1 MPTFTL
7 ECFQNG
13 YLPQGASEVNA
24 VVTITAADPAAGG
37 DTASPTGS
45 AGPASEVII
54 VDTSGSMGGSKIREA
69 RTAVAAAIDCI
80 RDGVQ
85 FAVIAGDD
93 HARMLYPS
101 TPSFAVASPDTR
113 YDATRASRQLDAGG
127 GTAIGRWISLA
138 TELFAGQAGINHA
151 ILLTDG
157 KDEHE
162 SPEQLDAALE
172 AATGVFQCD
181 CRGVGSSWVVSELRK
196 VSTALLGTVDI
207 IADPDGMS
215 ADFEAMMN
223 NAMGKAVAAVNL
235 RVWAPQGSTLEF
247 VKQVSPDVLDLT
259 PTRVDV
265 NPLSG
270 DYALG
275 AWGDEARDYHLA
287 INVTPGNV
295 GDEMLAARVTLM
307 VGDEP
312 SGQALVKAIWTDDAA
327 RSTRINRQVA
337 HYTGQAELA
346 DAIQSGLEARKNGDL
361 DVATA
366 RLGRAVKLAAQAG
379 NNETAELLAK
389 VVDIED
395 ASTGRVRLKSS
406 VAAADEMTLDT
417 RSTRTK
423 RLR

>member
-1 MPTFTL
+1 MPMFTL
-7 ECFQNG
+7 ECFQNE
-13 YLPQGASEVNA
+13 YLPEGASEVNA
-24 VVTITAADPAAGG
+24 VVTITAADTAAGG
-37 DTASPTGS
+37 DAATLTVS
-45 AGPASEVII
+45 AEPAREVII

-69 RTAVAAAIDCI
+69 RLAVASAIDCI

-93 HARMLYPS
+93 QARMLYPS
-101 TPSFAVASPDTR
+101 TPSFAVASSDTR
-113 YDATRASRQLDAGG
+113 YDATRASGQLDAGG
-127 GTAIGRWISLA
+127 GTAIGSWISLA
-138 TELFAGQAGINHA
+138 TRLFAGQAGINHA

-162 SPEQLDAALE
+162 TPEQLDAALG

-259 PTRVDV
+259 ATRVDV

-287 INVTPGNV
+287 ITVTPGNV

-366 RLGRAVKLAAQAG
+366 RLGRAVKLAADAG
-379 NNETAELLAK
+379 NTETAELLAK

>member
-1 MPTFTL
+1 MATFTL
-7 ECFQNG
+7 ECFQNE
-13 YLPQGASEVNA
+13 YLPQGADEVNA
-24 VVTITAADPAAGG
+24 IVTITASAGNADST
-37 DTASPTGS
+37 TAS
-45 AGPASEVII
+45 GPASEVII
-54 VDTSGSMGGSKIREA
+54 VDTSGSMAGAKLYQA
-69 RTAVAAAIDCI
+69 RDATAAAIDCI

-93 HARMLYPS
+93 HAHMLYPDS
-101 TPSFAVASPDTR
+101 SGLAVASA
-113 YDATRASRQLDAGG
+113 ATRDEAKRAALHLETAG
-127 GTAIGRWISLA
+127 GTAIGRWIRLA
-138 TELFAGQAGINHA
+138 TDLFAGQTGIKHA

-162 SPEQLDAALE
+162 SADDLDAAIA

-207 IADPDGMS
+207 VADPEGLS
-215 ADFEAMMN
+215 ADFAAMIES
-223 NAMGKAVAAVNL
+223 AMGKGVAAVNL
-235 RVWAPQGSTLEF
+235 RVWTPQGSALDF
-247 VKQVSPDVLDLT
+247 VKQVSPEVLDLT
-259 PTRVDV
+259 ATRVDV
-265 NPLSG
+265 NPMSG
-270 DYALG
+270 DYDIG
-275 AWGDEARDYHLA
+275 AWGNESRDYHLQ
-287 INVTPGNV
+287 VKVPVGNV

-307 VGDEP
+307 VGTEP
-312 SGQALVKAIWTDDAA
+312 SGQALVKAVWTDDAA
-327 RSTRINRQVA
+327 RSTQINRQVA

-361 DVATA
+361 DTATA
-366 RLGRAVKLAAQAG
+366 RLGRAVKLASESG
-379 NNETAELLAK
+379 NSETAELLAK
-389 VVDIED
+389 VVEIED

>member
-7 ECFQNG
+7 ECFQNE

-24 VVTITAADPAAGG
+24 VVTITATDTAAGG
-37 DTASPTGS
+37 ATAPAGS
-45 AGPASEVII
+45 AGPACEVII

-69 RTAVAAAIDCI
+69 RIAVASAIDCI

-101 TPSFAVASPDTR
+101 TPSFAVAGGDTR
-113 YDATRASRQLDAGG
+113 YDATRASHQLDASG

-138 TELFAGQAGINHA
+138 TELFAGQAGISHA

-162 SPEQLDAALE
+162 TAEQLDAALE

-215 ADFEAMMN
+215 ADFEAMIN
-223 NAMGKAVAAVNL
+223 NAMAKAVAAVNL
-235 RVWAPQGSTLEF
+235 RVWAPQGSTLGF

-259 PTRVDV
+259 ATRVDV
-265 NPLSG
+265 NRLSG

-287 INVTPGNV
+287 ITVTPGNV
-295 GDEMLAARVTLM
+295 GDEMLAARVSLM

-366 RLGRAVKLAAQAG
+366 RLGRAVKLAADAG